1 MIRHPGVPFVLF
13 AFAVLCAV
21 ILGAMAIGVQADYV
35 VLTNG
40 RTLQGEITE
49 ANDQVVRVKM
59 SGGVVTLPR
68 SSVESIHRGEAKP
81 VAEKPAEKGRERVAH
96 QGEGGAKPG
105 VFRYLDGTDAE
116 TGEVTVTRFSV
127 LKPVGELAHGTLIE
141 VLETATVN
149 GLSMAKI
156 RAGKL
161 EGWVPAKWL
170 RDAAEETVLRK

>member
-21 ILGAMAIGVQADYV
+21 ILGATAGGVRADYV

-40 RTLQGEITE
+40 RTLEGEITE
-49 ANDQVVRVKM
+49 ANDDLVRVKM

-68 SSVESIHRGEAKP
+68 ASVESIHRGEAR
-81 VAEKPAEKGRERVAH
+81 PAGKKTEGEDRKRIAH

-116 TGEVTVTRFSV
+116 TGKVLVTRFSV

-141 VLETATVN
+141 VIENADID
-149 GLSMAKI
+149 GIPMSKI

-161 EGWVPAKWL
+161 EGWVPAVWL
-170 RDAAEETVLRK
+170 RDAAKETVLRK